1 MCHKATTGNILGNW
15 EYSSLSP
22 CLALLRWSISN
33 GNLHSDINHSE
44 MSQPGVFSQCEGW
57 FTFVRTAVDNGK
69 ESQRQVP

>member
-1 MCHKATTGNILGNW
+1 MTPRGVSKGNTKNK
-15 EYSSLSP
+15 ERCVFNSVDP
-22 CLALLRWSISN
+22 
-33 GNLHSDINHSE
+33 DIGNHSE